1 MENVFRMI
9 YDVFYDAKNF
19 YYGGQNY
26 AEVA

>member
-9 YDVFYDAKNF
+9 YDVFYDAKIF